1 MKRFVFA
8 IAALFALGWSPSAF
22 AQATS
27 VATTCPANFTCAFSA
42 AESMSLVTLAPSR
55 AGQPDVFVGY
65 MEFDGSSNVTLTGL
79 QNIDGTIGPIG
90 SAPSSGAPF
99 LLSGAPFLLSG
110 PCTNGA
116 NGQPA
121 TISFSDNSELSF
133 VIDSSAT
140 ELQFILSKDKSTSAN
155 SKIANSVR
163 VGVCRKQ

>member
-8 IAALFALGWSPSAF
+8 IAALFALGWSTSAF

-27 VATTCPANFTCAFSA
+27 IATTCPTNFTCAFSA
-42 AESMSLVTLAPSR
+42 AESMSLVTLAPNR
-55 AGQPDVFVGY
+55 EGQPDVFVGY

-79 QNIDGTIGPIG
+79 QNIDGKISPIG
-90 SAPSSGAPF
+90 AAPS
-99 LLSGAPFLLSG
+99 SGAPFLLSG

-121 TISFSDNSELSF
+121 TISLSDNSAISF
-133 VIDSSAT
+133 VLDSSAS
-140 ELQFILSKDKSTSAN
+140 ELQFILTKDPKTAAN
-155 SKIANSVR
+155 STAANSVR